1 MSVREVSW
9 DTKPLGLPDSAEM
22 PRYQWTRDQYHD
34 LMTSGILKSGAPY
47 ELLAGEIVRKVTA
60 NQPHVIACQHTNR
73 RLAQIFG
80 IDFVQI
86 LAPIGIGTHSE
97 PEPDIYVLRTE
108 VEGFTGDA
116 PTPADVR
123 LVVEVS
129 DATVRKDL
137 GAKAL
142 LYARAGIEDFWA
154 LLVKKRTLLDHSG
167 PTPDV
172 ATNIVEV
179 AEHESVAPL
188 TAPDARTLVS
198 EMLPPA

>member
-1 MSVREVSW
+1 MSFREVSW
-9 DTKPLGLPDSAEM
+9 ETKPLGLPDSAEM

-34 LMTSGILKSGAPY
+34 PMTSGILKSGAPY
-47 ELLAGEIVRKVTA
+47 ELLAGAIVRKVTA
-60 NQPHVIACQHTNR
+60 NQPHVIACRRTNR
-73 RLAQIFG
+73 LPAQIVG

-142 LYARAGIEDFWA
+142 LYARAGIGDYWA
-154 LLVKKRTLLDHSG
+154 LLVKKRTLLDRRG
-167 PTPDV
+167 PTPDGY
-172 ATNIVEV
+172 TNIVEV

-188 TAPDARTLVS
+188 TTPDARTLVS